1 MATVESDRSKAAP
14 HSRDRLL
21 HVSRNDSRGPLLE
34 QGPQRESL
42 VPLALSVSVAVIVGV
57 VVWMERD
64 LIGQSLSANWRE
76 LLFWG
81 GLVVL
86 VNLIHVDLEPLQF
99 TLDIPLLLALALLYP
114 PPVAACVALASSVD
128 VREFRRTVSPSRAVF
143 NRCQVSLSVFAAGAV
158 FHSVARTGS
167 DWWIAVGGT
176 VIAVLVFYALNT
188 GLVAVY
194 VGLRTQTSPLES
206 LQHQAIGRPL
216 QYALTYFG
224 YGVLGLVLARLFE
237 EVGAWSAALF
247 LIPIVVAHFALV
259 RAERLQSLANRLQSR
274 GRLLELLSDRIADER
289 RDERV
294 RIASDLHDDVLQTLI
309 RMSQL
314 SRFLRQAAPK
324 GTQAERDASELV
336 ETSDQTMT
344 VLRDVVGDLRR
355 SPVGRGG
362 LVRTLR
368 GLAQDMNIEWRVPV
382 SVEGPDQLEAPA
394 GTQLIAYYVAKEGM
408 LNALKHGQPSHV
420 HVRFSTSPSTLCVD
434 IRDDGAGFKPD
445 RVDESS
451 HFGLGLMRERVQMH
465 GGTLQISSKPGEG
478 THVSVEL
485 PTNG

>member
-1 MATVESDRSKAAP
+1 VESDRSNAAP
-14 HSRDRLL
+14 NSRDPLL
-21 HVSRNDSRGPLLE
+21 HVSRHGPRSPLLE
-34 QGPQRESL
+34 QGPKNDSL
-42 VPLALSVSVAVIVGV
+42 VSLALSVFVAAIVGAVI
-57 VVWMERD
+57 WIERD

-86 VNLIHVDLEPLQF
+86 INLIHVDMEPLQF
-99 TLDIPLLLALALLYP
+99 TLDMPLLLALALLYP
-114 PPVAACVALASSVD
+114 PPVAACVALVSSID
-128 VREFRRTVSPSRAVF
+128 VREFRRTVSLSRAVF
-143 NRCQVSLSVFAAGAV
+143 NRCQVALSVLAASAV
-158 FHSVARTGS
+158 FHSVARAGS
-167 DWWIAVGGT
+167 DWWTAVGGT
-176 VIAVLVFYALNT
+176 VVAVLVFYALNT
-188 GLVAVY
+188 GLVAIY
-194 VGLRTQTSPLES
+194 VGSRTQTSPLEV
-206 LQHQAIGRPL
+206 LRQQAIGRPL
-216 QYALTYFG
+216 QYVLTYFG

-237 EVGAWSAALF
+237 EVGAWSAVLF
-247 LIPIVVAHFALV
+247 LIPIVVAHLALV

-294 RIASDLHDDVLQTLI
+294 RIASDLHDDVLQSLI

-314 SRFLRQAAPK
+314 SRFLRQEAPK
-324 GTQAERDASELV
+324 GSQAERDASELV

-382 SVEGPDQLEAPA
+382 SVEGPDQLDAPA
-394 GTQLIAYYVAKEGM
+394 GIQLIAYHVAKEGM

-420 HVRFSTSPSTLCVD
+420 HVRFSASHSTLCVD
-434 IRDDGAGFKPD
+434 IWDDGIGFMPD

-465 GGTLQISSKPGEG
+465 GGTLGIGSKPGEG

-485 PTNG
+485 PTSG

>member
-1 MATVESDRSKAAP
+1 MSTVESDRPNAATQG
-14 HSRDRLL
+14 RDHLL
-21 HVSRNDSRGPLLE
+21 HVSQRNSRKDLLE
-34 QGPQRESL
+34 QSPHRESL
-42 VPLALSVSVAVIVGV
+42 VPLAISFLVAAMVGLVI
-57 VVWMERD
+57 WMERD
-64 LIGQSLSANWRE
+64 LIGQSLSAYWRE

-114 PPVAACVALASSVD
+114 PPVAASVALVASVD
-128 VREFRRTVSPSRAVF
+128 VREFRRTVSLSRAVF
-143 NRCQVSLSVFAAGAV
+143 NRCQVALSVLAAGTV
-158 FHSVARTGS
+158 FHSVARSGS
-167 DWWIAVGGT
+167 DWWTAVGGT
-176 VIAVLVFYALNT
+176 VSAVLVFYALNA

-194 VGLRTQTSPLES
+194 VGARTQTSPIEVLR
-206 LQHQAIGRPL
+206 HQAIGRPL

-237 EVGAWSAALF
+237 DVGAWSAVLF
-247 LIPIVVAHFALV
+247 LIPIVVAHLALV
-259 RAERLQSLANRLQSR
+259 RAEKLQSLANRLRSR
-274 GRLLELLSDRIADER
+274 ERLLELLSDRIADER

-294 RIASDLHDDVLQTLI
+294 RIASDLHNDILQSLI
-309 RMSQL
+309 RTSQL
-314 SRFLRQAAPK
+314 SRFLRQSAPK

-336 ETSDQTMT
+336 ETSDQTMS
-344 VLRDVVGDLRR
+344 VLRDVVGDLKK

-382 SVEGPDQLEAPA
+382 SVEGPDQLEVSA
-394 GTQLIAYYVAKEGM
+394 GIQLIAYHVAKEGM

-420 HVRFSTSPSTLCVD
+420 HVRFSVSQLTLCIDVW
-434 IRDDGAGFKPD
+434 DDGAGFRPD
-445 RVDESS
+445 RVDESA
-451 HFGLGLMRERVQMH
+451 HFGLGLMRERVRMH
-465 GGTLQISSKPGEG
+465 GGSLRISSSLGEG
-478 THVSVEL
+478 THISVEL

>member
-1 MATVESDRSKAAP
+1 MALVKSDHSDAAP
-14 HSRDRLL
+14 QRRDPLL
-21 HVSRNDSRGPLLE
+21 RVSRRDSRRPLLE
-34 QGPQRESL
+34 YGPQRESL
-42 VPLALSVSVAVIVGV
+42 VPLAISVFVAAIAGV
-57 VVWMERD
+57 VIWTGRD
-64 LIGQSLSANWRE
+64 LIAQSLSANWRE

-81 GLVVL
+81 GLVVV

-99 TLDIPLLLALALLYP
+99 TLDMPLLLALALLYP
-114 PPVAACVALASSVD
+114 PPVAASVVLVSSVD
-128 VREFRRTVSPSRAVF
+128 VREFRRTVSFSRAVF
-143 NRCQVSLSVFAAGAV
+143 NRCQVSLSVFAAGTV
-158 FHSVARTGS
+158 FHSVAGPGS
-167 DWWIAVGGT
+167 DWWTAVAGT

-194 VGLRTQTSPLES
+194 VGSRTRTSPLEGWR
-206 LQHQAIGRPL
+206 HQAVGRPL

-237 EVGAWSAALF
+237 EVGAWSAGLF
-247 LIPIVVAHFALV
+247 LIPIVVAHLALV

-274 GRLLELLSDRIADER
+274 GRLLELLSDRITDER

-294 RIASDLHDDVLQTLI
+294 RIASDLHDDVLQSLI

-314 SRFLRQAAPK
+314 SRFLREAAPE
-324 GTQAERDASELV
+324 GTQAEADAAELV
-336 ETSDQTMT
+336 DTSDQTLT
-344 VLRDVVGDLRR
+344 VLRDVVGDLRK

-382 SVEGPDQLEAPA
+382 SVEGPDQFEAPA
-394 GTQLIAYYVAKEGM
+394 GTQLIAYHVAKEGM
-408 LNALKHGQPSHV
+408 LNALKHGQPSYV
-420 HVRFSTSPSTLCVD
+420 HVRFSVFHSKLCVD
-434 IRDDGAGFKPD
+434 IWDDGAGFKPD

-451 HFGLGLMRERVQMH
+451 HFGLGLMRERVHMY
-465 GGTLQISSKPGEG
+465 GGTVRIDSELGRG

-485 PTNG
+485 PTNR

>member
-1 MATVESDRSKAAP
+1 MATVESDRSNAAP
-14 HSRDRLL
+14 QKRDPLL
-21 HVSRNDSRGPLLE
+21 HISRQDSRRALLE
-34 QGPQRESL
+34 KRHQRESL
-42 VPLALSVSVAVIVGV
+42 ASLALSALVAAVVGV
-57 VVWMERD
+57 VVWMGREP
-64 LIGQSLSANWRE
+64 ISQALSANWRE

-114 PPVAACVALASSVD
+114 PPVAACVALVSSFD
-128 VREFRRTVSPSRAVF
+128 VREFRRRVSFSRAVF
-143 NRCQVSLSVFAAGAV
+143 NRCQVSLSVFAASAV
-158 FHSVARTGS
+158 FHSVAAAGS
-167 DWWIAVGGT
+167 DWWTAVGGT

-194 VGLRTQTSPLES
+194 VGSRTQTSPLEV
-206 LQHQAIGRPL
+206 LRHQAIGRPL

-237 EVGAWSAALF
+237 QVGAWSAVLF
-247 LIPIVVAHFALV
+247 LIPIVVAHMALV
-259 RAERLQSLANRLQSR
+259 RADRLQSLANRLQSR

-294 RIASDLHDDVLQTLI
+294 RIASDLHDDVLQSLI

-314 SRFLRQAAPK
+314 GRFLRQAAPK

-336 ETSDQTMT
+336 ETSDHTMSI
-344 VLRDVVGDLRR
+344 LRDVVGDLRE

-368 GLAQDMNIEWRVPV
+368 GLAQDMNMEWRVPV
-382 SVEGPDQLEAPA
+382 SVEGPDQLEVPA
-394 GTQLIAYYVAKEGM
+394 GIQLIAYHVAKEGM

-420 HVRFSTSPSTLCVD
+420 HVRFSVPHSTLCVD
-434 IRDDGAGFKPD
+434 IWDDGAGFRPD

-465 GGTLQISSKPGEG
+465 GGTLRISSNLGRG
-478 THVSVEL
+478 THVAVEL